1 MDVLSRFSIS
11 GFIYLRDVH
20 GGCLICDMVI
30 VGGSNVMMVLIIHGF
45 LSKVIHDLQ
54 VLKGGEE
61 ADKNPGYKD

>member
-1 MDVLSRFSIS
+1 
-11 GFIYLRDVH
+11 LRDVH
-20 GGCLICDMVI
+20 GGCLICDLVI

-45 LSKVIHDLQ
+45 LSMVIHDLQ